1 MKVMK
6 CCPEPQ
12 VNNAVL
18 RGDSGWVPDERVQS
32 FAAWRVN
39 TGESA
44 SAVQQGRGWEGEGQC
59 EVGHKSTRE
68 RMEPEV

>member
-1 MKVMK
+1 MVKVMK
-6 CCPEPQ
+6 CCSEPH

-32 FAAWRVN
+32 FAAWRVS

-44 SAVQQGRGWEGEGQC
+44 SAVYQGREEKRQG
-59 EVGHKSTRE
+59 VGR
-68 RMEPEV
+68 